1 MTATTRLTCL
11 SLAACAIAAGSA
23 MPAAARTV
31 AVYGNNNDRYD
42 YHRYNRPEVYHPGS
56 DRTSHYSHDKVWARQ
71 KANRQET
78 LESEIFKKEYGD
90 LIPAG
95 YGTIDPSSLSS
106 ETMAL
111 LDKNKKERDAQLA
124 IQQADRKAAAQ
135 EVAANAISPDALV
148 QIKRMTDY
156 IGSLSDA
163 RMTVIESREEP
174 VQGAGRVRKQVQ
186 RSYTMRR
193 PNQLAWSATGEGV
206 NASGAFD
213 GTELK
218 LENNLNSRATTIP
231 IAGTLDT
238 LLTTLRDQE
247 KLTLPM
253 ADLFASNLYDRLT
266 GEMTTAR
273 YMGLHQMDG
282 EICHYVACENGQ
294 IQWQMWIAKEGNPV
308 PKRVLI
314 RYLNL
319 PGAPRFAAIIKE
331 LKPAI

>member
-1 MTATTRLTCL
+1 MTATTRITCL

-23 MPAAARTV
+23 TPATARTV

-56 DRTSHYSHDKVWARQ
+56 DRQSYLSHDNVWKRQ
-71 KANRQET
+71 KENRQET
-78 LESEIFKKEYGD
+78 LESDIFKKEYGD
-90 LIPAG
+90 LIPSG

-111 LDKNKKERDAQLA
+111 LNKQKKERDAQDALK
-124 IQQADRKAAAQ
+124 QADRRAADQRA
-135 EVAANAISPDALV
+135 AANAISPDALS
-148 QIKRMTDY
+148 QLKRMTDY
-156 IGSLSDA
+156 VTSLSNA

-174 VQGAGRVRKQVQ
+174 VQGHGRVRKQVQ

-193 PNQLAWSATGEGV
+193 PNQLAWSATGDGV
-206 NASGAFD
+206 NGSGAFD

-238 LLTTLRDQE
+238 LLTTMRDQK

-253 ADLFASNLYDRLT
+253 AELFSSNIYDRLT
-266 GEMTTAR
+266 TGITLAR
-273 YMGLHQMDG
+273 YMGVHQMDG
-282 EICHYVACENGQ
+282 EPCHYVACQTGAL
-294 IQWQMWIAKEGNPV
+294 QWQMWIAQEGNPV

-314 RYLNL
+314 KYLNL
-319 PGAPRFAAIIKE
+319 EGAPRFGAIIKE
-331 LKPAI
+331 LGPAI